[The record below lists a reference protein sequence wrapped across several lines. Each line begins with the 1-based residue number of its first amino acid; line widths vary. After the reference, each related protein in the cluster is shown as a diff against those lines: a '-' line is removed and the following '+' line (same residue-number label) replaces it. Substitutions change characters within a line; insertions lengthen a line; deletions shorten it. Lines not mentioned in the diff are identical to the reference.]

1 MTSLADF
8 KNMTNEEKCY
18 FMNARM
24 KNKSKKTFK
33 DEEVTFTF
41 VTAEKVLKENEIY
54 EIEGVWRTAEQ
65 AVAFFEEKKKEQDK
79 PELSAENIENLLK
92 LLEPDRLNVLLKL
105 SERYNYISSFILREE
120 NGIKIKVGEGNI
132 KNTTMR
138 VYEDTLEKWQ
148 EFTKEHKE
156 YGVAQLLN
164 TALVEFMERHY

>member
-1 MTSLADF
+1 MTSLTDF

-41 VTAEKVLKENEIY
+41 ATAEKVLKENEIY

-105 SERYNYISSFILREE
+105 SERVHPRSRGEYTKKSLILSHFFQHPFSHFI
-120 NGIKIKVGEGNI
+120 
-132 KNTTMR
+132 
-138 VYEDTLEKWQ
+138 
-148 EFTKEHKE
+148 
-156 YGVAQLLN
+156 
-164 TALVEFMERHY
+164 

>member
-1 MTSLADF
+1 MTSLTDF

-41 VTAEKVLKENEIY
+41 ATAEKVLKENEIY

-79 PELSAENIENLLK
+79 HELSAENIEN
-92 LLEPDRLNVLLKL
+92 LLKL

-120 NGIKIKVGEGNI
+120 NGIKIKVGEGSI